1 MKRAIVLALGLAIAV
16 PAAAQADEYL
26 RAIRSALTELAHGE
40 VQAGRDRLSG
50 LVRQSPQRTEA
61 HCHLGSAHRLAGE
74 LEPALAAFRECAR
87 LGEHSHQKTHQ
98 ARGLLGIAQ
107 VLAQLNRLSEAKDA
121 YAALLTFAEANTDVL
136 DPALVVTRQE
146 AIDAIIAADAAAREI
161 RERRE
166 QRARENADAE
176 AESSDAAEE

>member
-1 MKRAIVLALGLAIAV
+1 M
-16 PAAAQADEYL
+16 
-26 RAIRSALTELAHGE
+26 
-40 VQAGRDRLSG
+40 
-50 LVRQSPQRTEA
+50 RQSPQRTEA

-74 LEPALAAFRECAR
+74 LESALSAFRECAR

-121 YAALLTFAEANTDVL
+121 YATLLVFAEANSDVI
-136 DPALVVTRQE
+136 DPALVITRQE
-146 AIDAIIAADAAAREI
+146 AVDAIIAADAAARAV

-166 QRARENADAE
+166 QRAREAAEADAE
-176 AESSDAAEE
+176 SGESTEE

>member
-1 MKRAIVLALGLAIAV
+1 MKHAIVLALGLAFTV

-26 RAIRSALTELAHGE
+26 RALRSALTELAHGE

-50 LVRQSPQRTEA
+50 LVRQSPERTEA

-121 YAALLTFAEANTDVL
+121 YATLLVFAEANSDVI
-136 DPALVVTRQE
+136 DPALVITRQE
-146 AIDAIIAADAAAREI
+146 AVDAIIAADVAARTV

-166 QRARENADAE
+166 QRAREAAEADAE
-176 AESSDAAEE
+176 SGESTEE